1 MSAHPQT
8 ADLGLDPQA
17 LRTNGMH
24 PVPAVAPTEA
34 RARAI
39 AEVWQDP
46 GDPANPLAVFWRT
59 GAIVAGSARFVREWL
74 QRLDAASEHDR
85 YRNLR
90 PQVIRNQLANLH
102 AFFAANEPRDPQPD
116 WHRGG
121 ATGGPTRTTHALVP
135 DADEGV
141 WAAARDQT
149 LPLLSGD
156 PTVRTTFDNIG
167 GREPIEIVVE
177 RFYHLLLADPE
188 LRHYFEGH
196 DVEEIKQHQRAFL
209 TLVTGGPQAE
219 YKGRR
224 IRDAHAHVPVTAAHF
239 DRAAEHLI
247 TALGGEGLDAVHRSA
262 IIVRVAA
269 FKPDVVG
276 ETGR

>member
-1 MSAHPQT
+1 MSAGPETAELGIDPQT
-8 ADLGLDPQA
+8 
-17 LRTNGMH
+17 LRTNGTH
-24 PVPAVAPTEA
+24 PIPVAPPTET

-46 GDPANPLAVFWRT
+46 QDPANPLAMFWRT
-59 GAIVAGSARFVREWL
+59 GAVVRGSARFVMDWL

-90 PQVIRNQLANLH
+90 PQVIRNQLANLY
-102 AFFAANEPRDPQPD
+102 AFFAAHEPRDPQPH

-121 ATGGPTRTTHALVP
+121 PQATATEVRDALVP
-135 DADEGV
+135 EADEGM

-156 PTVRTTFDNIG
+156 ASVRTTFDHIG
-167 GREPIEIVVE
+167 GREPIEIVVD

-188 LRHYFEGH
+188 LKHYFDGYP
-196 DVEEIKQHQRAFL
+196 VAEIMQHQRAFL

-224 IRDAHAHVPVTAAHF
+224 IRDAHADVPVTAAHF

-247 TALGGEGLDAVHRSA
+247 TALGGEGLDPVHRSA

-269 FKPDVVG
+269 FKPDVCG
-276 ETGR
+276 GPRR